1 MKIEVLDNKGN
12 KIEDIE
18 LDNKVF
24 GQENN
29 PDLLSQ
35 YIHIYRTNQRQG
47 TSSTKTRAEVSG
59 GGRKPWRQKGTGRAR
74 HGSIRSP
81 IWVKGGIAHGPKP
94 IDYALKMPK
103 KMKKKAMQCALS
115 NKLKDG
121 EIKVINEIKI
131 SKPSTKD
138 MVNLME
144 KVKLSEKTLVVM
156 EKSDSNVLK
165 SAANLPRLNVMVG
178 DSLNVY
184 ELLNAK
190 QVLFT
195 KNALLNL
202 QKKYK

>member
-18 LDNKVF
+18 LDKSVF
-24 GQENN
+24 GQESN
-29 PDLLSQ
+29 PDLLAQ
-35 YIHIYRTNQRQG
+35 YVHIYRTNQRQG
-47 TSSTKTRAEVSG
+47 TVSTKTRSEVSG

-94 IDYALKMPK
+94 KEYALKMPK

-115 NKLKDG
+115 NKFKDG
-121 EIKVINEIKI
+121 EIKIINEIKI
-131 SKPSTKD
+131 SKPNTKD
-138 MVNLME
+138 MASLLE
-144 KVKLSEKTLVVM
+144 KVKLPEKTLIVM
-156 EKSDSNVLK
+156 DKPDNNVLK
-165 SAANLPRLNVMVG
+165 SASNLPKLNVMVSG
-178 DSLNVY
+178 SLNVY
-184 ELLNAK
+184 EVLNAR

-195 KNALLNL
+195 KSALINL

>member
-1 MKIEVLDNKGN
+1 MKIGVLDNKGN

-18 LDNKVF
+18 LDNEVF

-29 PDLLSQ
+29 PDLLTQ
-35 YIHIYRTNQRQG
+35 YVHIYRTNQRQG

-59 GGRKPWRQKGTGRAR
+59 GGKKPWRQKGTGRAR

-121 EIKVINEIKI
+121 EIKVIKEIKM

-138 MVNLME
+138 MADLMD
-144 KVKLSEKTLVVM
+144 KAKLGEKTLIVM
-156 EKSDSNVLK
+156 EKSDTNVVR
-165 SAANLPRLNVMVG
+165 SASNLPKLNVMVEN
-178 DSLNVY
+178 SLNVY
-184 ELLNAK
+184 ELIKAK

-195 KNALLNL
+195 KNAILNL

>member
-1 MKIEVLDNKGN
+1 MKIGVLDNKGN

-18 LDNKVF
+18 LDNNVF

-29 PDLLSQ
+29 TDLLAQ

-59 GGRKPWRQKGTGRAR
+59 GGKKPWRQKGTGRAR

-94 IDYALKMPK
+94 KEYVLKMPK

-115 NKLKDG
+115 NKVKEG
-121 EIKVINEIKI
+121 EIKVINEIKM

-138 MVNLME
+138 MIDLMK
-144 KVKLSEKTLVVM
+144 KVKLPEKTLVVM
-156 EKSDSNVLK
+156 EKSDNNVLR
-165 SAANLPRLNVMVG
+165 SASNLPRLNVAVG
-178 DSLNVY
+178 SSLNVY
-184 ELLNAK
+184 EILNAK
-190 QVLFT
+190 EILFT